1 MKLKQLEYLL
11 KIVECGSITRAAREL
26 YISQPSLTKS
36 IVSLEEE
43 YNIQILIRKPR
54 GVELTSDGKNF
65 VYYARSVL
73 AAANALEQNFTD
85 MQGTPRSRLFLA
97 TQQLD
102 FVHDL
107 FFRTYLQN
115 QDKRVHYNLVETDRN
130 DVTRQVLSGNV
141 DLGLLVRNVAD
152 AKTFLVNAEA
162 KRLSVHSISR
172 SGVYAAVG
180 PYSPFYNRQII
191 TFEEAENCPQLVL
204 DMEAQATQ
212 NLYFDNVSNHF
223 NTDKIIFVNSIRA
236 CEQFL
241 VQSELLLFVA
251 KWAEGCFRD
260 PRIRVIPVE
269 YSDGENP
276 GEEINELLWIKRAGE
291 PLNFTEYQFLRL
303 LYHRFGKEEDL
314 NELLP

>member
-11 KIVECGSITRAAREL
+11 KIVECGSITKAAREL

-43 YNIQILIRKPR
+43 YGIQILLRKPR
-54 GVELTSDGKNF
+54 GVELTADGKNF

-73 AAANALEQNFTD
+73 AATNALTQNFANRP
-85 MQGTPRSRLFLA
+85 GTPRSRLFLA

-107 FFRTYLQN
+107 FFKTYLQN
-115 QDKRVHYNLVETDRN
+115 QDKRIHYNLVETDRN
-130 DVTRQVLSGNV
+130 DVARQVLSGNV
-141 DLGLLVRNVAD
+141 DLGLLVRNKSD

-162 KRLSVHSISR
+162 KRLSVNPIAH
-172 SGVYAAVG
+172 SGVYAAIG
-180 PYSPFYNRQII
+180 PYSPFYNRQRI
-191 TFEEAENCPQLVL
+191 TFEEAENCPQIVL
-204 DMEAQATQ
+204 DMESQATQ
-212 NLYFDNVSNHF
+212 NLYFDNISNHF
-223 NTDKIIFVNSIRA
+223 NTDKIIFVNSIVA
-236 CEQFL
+236 CERFL

-269 YSDGENP
+269 YKDGGSP
-276 GEEINELLWIKRAGE
+276 GEDINELLWIKRAGE
-291 PLNFTEYQFLRL
+291 PLNFTEHQFLQL
-303 LYHRFGKEEDL
+303 LYRRFGKEDVL
-314 NELLP
+314 NEIL